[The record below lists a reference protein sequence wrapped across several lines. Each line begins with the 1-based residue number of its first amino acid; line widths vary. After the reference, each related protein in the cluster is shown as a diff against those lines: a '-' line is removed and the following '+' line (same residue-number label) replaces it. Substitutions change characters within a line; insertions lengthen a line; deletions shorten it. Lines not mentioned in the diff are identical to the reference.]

1 MSNISTPV
9 GLSLNEIRTRVA
21 QFAHDYRDASRE
33 QSESQGFWTAFLR
46 CFGIEV
52 PHQHGITFEYD
63 VRKASGGIGR
73 IDVFQPA
80 ITGGDHPRDGFL
92 IEQKSEGR
100 VVTPAGRSRSNAE
113 EQAHDYLEGG
123 DIPPHQMPRWL
134 ITSDFK
140 TIQITDRTKLVAA
153 TGRTITFPTVDLPER
168 IDDFLWL
175 TGRDVEG
182 LVAADQEEASVAAA
196 SLMASLYTSM
206 TGDSDVD
213 DDTGE
218 DGAVGAVDAAD
229 EDERVSEIS
238 ILLTRVLFCLFAD
251 DGNIVRWAN
260 GAFKTYIAHRTYED
274 GSNLGAQLNA
284 LFDTLNRPPERRSP
298 HLDEALAAFPYVN
311 GDLFEKRMG
320 IESFTSDMRQALL
333 DACDF
338 DWSRISPAV
347 FGSMFQTVKS
357 RAARHSDGEHYTTEE
372 NILKTLRP
380 LFLDDLRKRIDAA
393 TSGRQ
398 LEAIHNEMA
407 AMRFVDPACGC
418 GNFLVVAYREMRAL
432 ELDLLVRLR
441 ERRGEADQPLL
452 DASALLNVTLDQFT
466 GIELHWWP
474 AKIAQVAM
482 FLVDHQANR
491 RMERHLGGIPD
502 RLPLKIAANIRHTNA
517 ITGDWNILLP
527 GPEHTTYVFGNP
539 PFVGYD
545 DRTDDQRRELQ
556 TVWGTRSVGRLDYVT
571 AWHAKAMDYYSSR
584 TGGEFAFVSTN
595 SIAQGEPVP
604 LLFKP
609 LFAAGWRVKFAH
621 TTFEWTT
628 EAPSSERAFVH
639 CIIVGFTRDTRT
651 KQRLF
656 TYITP
661 KSRPSEA
668 TVQVGVNAYLVD
680 APNVIVDKRSQPLAA
695 GLPKVKNGSVAGD
708 TNREVPALRGLD
720 GLVMDA
726 VAAETIRNSD
736 PVAAKYLR
744 PFVGGADFL
753 NGGIRYCLWMPDG
766 PDPADLAASPELR
779 RRLDNVTRVRE
790 ASTEDSTVALAATP
804 YRFKH
809 VAQPT
814 TRYIVIPRTVSE
826 RRTYMALGYL
836 KPDDIVSNGSF
847 WAEDPDGL
855 VFAVASSA
863 MFIAWQ
869 KAIGGRIKSDPR
881 FANTLVWNNFPLPDL
896 TAAQRKVII
905 DAGQAVLAARA
916 ADTGYTLAQE
926 YDPRGMTL
934 ALVTAHRAL
943 DKAVDKAFGLSRG
956 RTDDH
961 KRLQTLFAHYRNLTT
976 AP

>member
-1 MSNISTPV
+1 MTNSSTPI
-9 GLSLNEIRTRVA
+9 GLSLNEIRTRIG
-21 QFAHDYRDASRE
+21 QFAHDYRHASRE
-33 QSESQGFWTAFLR
+33 QSESQGFWVAFLR
-46 CFGIEV
+46 CFGLEV
-52 PHQHGITFEYD
+52 PHQHGIKFEYD
-63 VRKASGGIGR
+63 VRKASGGMGR

-80 ITGGDHPRDGFL
+80 ITGGGHPRDGFL
-92 IEQKSEGR
+92 IEQKSSGR

-113 EQAHDYLEGG
+113 EQAYEYLEGG

-140 TIQITDRTKLVAA
+140 AIQITDRSKPVAS
-153 TGRTITFPTVDLPER
+153 TGRTTTFPTADLPDHINE
-168 IDDFLWL
+168 FLWL
-175 TGRDVEG
+175 TGRDVDG
-182 LVAADQEEASVAAA
+182 IIAADQEEASVAAA
-196 SLMASLYTSM
+196 GLMASLYTAM
-206 TGDSDVD
+206 TGDSGTD

-218 DGAVGAVDAAD
+218 NSPVGAVDAAD
-229 EDERVSEIS
+229 EDDRVSDTS

-251 DGNIVRWAN
+251 DANIVRWPT
-260 GAFKTYIAHRTYED
+260 GGFKSFIAHRTYQD

-284 LFDTLNRPPERRSP
+284 LFDTLNRSPERRSP
-298 HLDEALAAFPYVN
+298 HLDETLAAFPYVN
-311 GDLFEKRMG
+311 GDVFEKRMS

-333 DACDF
+333 HACDF

-357 RAARHSDGEHYTTEE
+357 RTARHSDGEHYTTEE

-393 TSGRQ
+393 TSAPQ

-441 ERRGEADQPLL
+441 DRRGESHQPLL
-452 DASALLNVTLDQFT
+452 DASSLLNVTLEQFT

-491 RMERHLGGIPD
+491 RMEQRLGGIPD

-517 ITGDWNILLP
+517 ITGDWNTLLP
-527 GPEHTTYVFGNP
+527 GPEPTTYLFGNP

-545 DRTDDQRRELQ
+545 DRTEDQRRELQ
-556 TVWGTRSVGRLDYVT
+556 TVWGTQSIGRLDYVT
-571 AWHAKAMDYYSSR
+571 AWHAKAIDYYSSR
-584 TGGEFAFVSTN
+584 TDGEFAFVSTN
-595 SIAQGEPVP
+595 SIAQGEPVA

-609 LFAAGWRVKFAH
+609 LFAAAWRIKFAH
-621 TTFEWTT
+621 TTFEWST
-628 EAPSSERAFVH
+628 EAPSSERAYVH
-639 CIIVGFTRDTRT
+639 CVIVGFTRDTTTR
-651 KQRLF
+651 QRLY
-656 TYITP
+656 TYSEP
-661 KSRPSEA
+661 KSKPSE
-668 TVQVGVNAYLVD
+668 VIVRVGVNAYLVD
-680 APNVIVDKRSQPLAA
+680 APNVIIDKRSRPLSA
-695 GLPKVKNGSVAGD
+695 GLPRVKNGSVAGD
-708 TNREVPALRGLD
+708 TNRQVPALRGLD

-726 VAAETIRNSD
+726 AAAETIRDND
-736 PVAAKYLR
+736 PAAAKYLR

-753 NGGIRYCLWMPDG
+753 NGGRRYCLWMPEG
-766 PDPADLAASPELR
+766 PDPADLVASPELR
-779 RRLDNVTRVRE
+779 RRLDNVTRARV

-809 VAQPT
+809 VAQPSS
-814 TRYIVIPRTVSE
+814 RYIVIPRTVTE
-826 RRTYMALGYL
+826 RRTYMVLGYL
-836 KPDDIVSNGSF
+836 TADHIVSNGSF
-847 WAEDPDGL
+847 WAEDPHGL
-855 VFAVASSA
+855 IFAVASSA

-896 TAAQRKVII
+896 SAGQRKAVI

-916 ADTGYTLAQE
+916 ADTGHTLAQE
-926 YDPRGMTL
+926 YDPRGMTP
-934 ALVTAHRAL
+934 ALVAAHRAL
-943 DKAVDKAFGLSRG
+943 DKSVDTAFGLVRG
-956 RTDDH
+956 RIDDH
-961 KRLQTLFAHYRNLTT
+961 KRLQVLFAHYRDLSTS
-976 AP
+976 P

>member
-1 MSNISTPV
+1 MSNMSTPT

-33 QSESQGFWTAFLR
+33 QSQSQGFWTAFLR

-52 PHQHGITFEYD
+52 PHQHGITFEYH
-63 VRKASGGIGR
+63 VRKASGGMGR
-73 IDVFQPA
+73 IDVLQPA
-80 ITGGDHPRDGFL
+80 ITAGDHTRDGFL

-100 VVTPAGRSRSNAE
+100 VVTPVGRSRSNAE
-113 EQAHDYLEGG
+113 EQAYDYIEGG

-140 TIQITDRTKLVAA
+140 SIQITDRIKPVAA
-153 TGRTITFPTVDLPER
+153 AGRTITFPTVDLPEH
-168 IDDFLWL
+168 INDFLWL

-182 LVAADQEEASVAAA
+182 LVAAEQEEASIAAA
-196 SLMASLYTSM
+196 RLMASLYTTM
-206 TGDSDVD
+206 TDDSDVD
-213 DDTGE
+213 DATSE
-218 DGAVGAVDAAD
+218 DGAVGEVDATD
-229 EDERVSEIS
+229 EDERVSETS

-251 DGNIVRWAN
+251 DANIVRWPK
-260 GAFKTYIAHRTYED
+260 GAFMSFIAHRTDED
-274 GSNLGAQLNA
+274 GANLGAQLNA

-320 IESFTSDMRQALL
+320 IESFTSGMRRALL
-333 DACDF
+333 DACNF

-380 LFLDDLRKRIDAA
+380 LFVDDLRRRIDSA
-393 TSGRQ
+393 TSAPQ
-398 LEAIHNEMA
+398 LDAIHKEMA

-441 ERRGEADQPLL
+441 ERRGEAHQPLL
-452 DASALLNVTLDQFT
+452 DASALLKVALDHFT

-491 RMERHLGGIPD
+491 LMERRLGGIPD

-517 ITGDWNILLP
+517 VTGDWYTLLP
-527 GPEHTTYVFGNP
+527 GLEHTTYVFGNP

-545 DRTDDQRRELQ
+545 DRTENQRHELQ
-556 TVWGTRSVGRLDYVT
+556 TVWGTRSIGRLDYVT
-571 AWHAKAMDYYSSR
+571 AWHAKAMDYYKSR
-584 TGGEFAFVSTN
+584 ANGEFAFVSTN

-628 EAPSSERAFVH
+628 EAPSSERAYVH
-639 CIIVGFTRDTRT
+639 CIIVGFTRDTIT

-656 TYITP
+656 TYSTP
-661 KSRPSEA
+661 KSRPKEV
-668 TVQVGVNAYLVD
+668 TVRVGVNAYLVD
-680 APNVIVDKRSQPLAA
+680 APNVIVDKRGQPLAA
-695 GLPKVKNGSVAGD
+695 GLPPVKNGSVAGD
-708 TNREVPALRGLD
+708 TNRTIPALRGLD
-720 GLVMDA
+720 GLVVDA
-726 VAAETIRNSD
+726 HAAQTMRNSD

-753 NGGIRYCLWMPDG
+753 NGGLRYCLWMPDG
-766 PDPADLAASPELR
+766 PDPSDLAASPELR
-779 RRLDNVTRVRE
+779 RRLDNVRRARE
-790 ASTEDSTVALAATP
+790 SSTEDSTVALAATP

-814 TRYIVIPRTVSE
+814 TRYIVIPRTVSQ
-826 RRTYMALGYL
+826 RRMYMALGYL
-836 KPDDIVSNGSF
+836 DPDHIVSNGSF

-863 MFIAWQ
+863 MFMAWQ

-896 TAAQRKVII
+896 TAPQRKAII
-905 DAGQAVLAARA
+905 DAGQAVLARRA
-916 ADTGYTLAQE
+916 ADTGHTLAQE
-926 YDPRGMTL
+926 YDPRGMTVV
-934 ALVTAHRAL
+934 LVTAHRAL
-943 DKAVDKAFGLSRG
+943 DKAVDKAFGLGHG
-956 RTDDH
+956 RIDDH
-961 KRLQTLFAHYRNLTT
+961 KRLQVLFAHYRHLTAT
-976 AP
+976 P

>member
-1 MSNISTPV
+1 MSHAAPPV

-21 QFAHDYRDASRE
+21 QFAHDYRDAARE
-33 QSESQGFWTAFLR
+33 QSESIGFWTAFLR

-52 PHQHGITFEYD
+52 PHQHDIKFEHG
-63 VRKASGGIGR
+63 VRKASGGMGR

-80 ITGGDHPRDGFL
+80 ITSGNHPRDGFL

-100 VVTPAGRSRSNAE
+100 VITPAGRSRSNAE
-113 EQAHDYLEGG
+113 EQAYDYLEGG

-140 TIQITDRTKLVAA
+140 TIQITDRSKPVAA
-153 TGRTITFPTVDLPER
+153 TGRTITCPTVDLPEH

-196 SLMASLYTSM
+196 RLMASLYTTM

-229 EDERVSEIS
+229 EDERASEIS

-251 DGNIVRWAN
+251 DANIVRWPP
-260 GAFKTYIAHRTYED
+260 GAFKSLIAHRTYED
-274 GSNLGAQLNA
+274 GSNLGAQLSA
-284 LFDTLNRPPERRSP
+284 LFDTLNRPTERRSP

-311 GDLFEKRMG
+311 GDLFNKRMG
-320 IESFTSDMRQALL
+320 IESFTSNMRQALL

-380 LFLDDLRKRIDAA
+380 LFLDDLRKRINAA
-393 TSGRQ
+393 TSARQ
-398 LEAIHNEMA
+398 LEAIHDEMA

-418 GNFLVVAYREMRAL
+418 GNFLVVAYREIRAL

-491 RMERHLGGIPD
+491 RMERRLGGIPD
-502 RLPLKIAANIRHTNA
+502 RLPLRIAANIRHTNA
-517 ITGDWNILLP
+517 ITGDWYSLLP

-545 DRTDDQRRELQ
+545 DRTDDQRRELH
-556 TVWGTRSVGRLDYVT
+556 TVWGTKSIGRLDYVT
-571 AWHAKAMDYYSSR
+571 AWHAKAIDYYTGR

-639 CIIVGFTRDTRT
+639 CIIVGFTRGTTT

-656 TYITP
+656 TYTTP

-680 APNVIVDKRSQPLAA
+680 APNVIVDKRNQPLAA

-708 TNREVPALRGLD
+708 TNRKVPAPASKAPNGRCSPMPAGSADRLRGRTGEHRHDSVFLR
-720 GLVMDA
+720 A
-726 VAAETIRNSD
+726 D
-736 PVAAKYLR
+736 PGEARTLR
-744 PFVGGADFL
+744 ATVFGCRPSP
-753 NGGIRYCLWMPDG
+753 RHHG
-766 PDPADLAASPELR
+766 PPR
-779 RRLDNVTRVRE
+779 RRLRQ
-790 ASTEDSTVALAATP
+790 S
-804 YRFKH
+804 
-809 VAQPT
+809 
-814 TRYIVIPRTVSE
+814 
-826 RRTYMALGYL
+826 
-836 KPDDIVSNGSF
+836 
-847 WAEDPDGL
+847 
-855 VFAVASSA
+855 
-863 MFIAWQ
+863 
-869 KAIGGRIKSDPR
+869 
-881 FANTLVWNNFPLPDL
+881 
-896 TAAQRKVII
+896 
-905 DAGQAVLAARA
+905 
-916 ADTGYTLAQE
+916 
-926 YDPRGMTL
+926 
-934 ALVTAHRAL
+934 
-943 DKAVDKAFGLSRG
+943 LSR
-956 RTDDH
+956 
-961 KRLQTLFAHYRNLTT
+961 T
-976 AP
+976 ASFSAEYGVPRR